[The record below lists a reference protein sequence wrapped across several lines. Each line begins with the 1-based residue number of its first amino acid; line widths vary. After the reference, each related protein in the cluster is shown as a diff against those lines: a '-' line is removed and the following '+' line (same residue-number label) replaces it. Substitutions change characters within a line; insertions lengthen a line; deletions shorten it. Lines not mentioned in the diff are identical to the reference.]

1 MATSTDELGTRIAEA
16 RQRAGLTQKQCADE
30 MGLNRSSL
38 AKIETGTR
46 RVTVL
51 ELEQLANL
59 FDMRMEW
66 FLEDAPPAIVSKRNA
81 SDPGEPS
88 TKIDLKVERIAREV
102 EFLRSL
108 DGEPEIRSP
117 SAFEMPKTESEI
129 EDCSL
134 KARKLLEYGPKES
147 AVGLVERVAD
157 IGLLAFTLPLG
168 DEGADGAS
176 VLLTDGGVAVING
189 TRSFAKRRLTLAH
202 ELGHYLFA
210 DEYSIDWQVA
220 NEHTGGNEARID
232 RFARALLLPED
243 AIRASWPT
251 SPEGE
256 SLRQWAVTIAS
267 EFQVGMTSLAQ
278 RLREIGLATSDQTA
292 QVRAF
297 RTTRTDIVDFGL
309 VVPSAPQALTTP
321 ELPRLYEK
329 AVLNAYR
336 KDIISPARATE
347 LLFNSWD
354 EADLPTLPQLPEDA
368 IWSFVS

>member
-1 MATSTDELGTRIAEA
+1 MVTSIDELGTRIAEA

-51 ELEQLANL
+51 ELERFADL

-66 FLEDAPPAIVSKRNA
+66 FLENAPPAIVSRRNA

-88 TKIDLKVERIAREV
+88 TKIDLTVERVAREV
-102 EFLRSL
+102 EFLRTL
-108 DGEPEIRSP
+108 DGEPELRSP
-117 SAFEMPKTESEI
+117 SAFEMPKSESEI
-129 EDCSL
+129 EDCAR
-134 KARKLLEYGPKES
+134 KARKLLDYSPKEP
-147 AVGLVERVAD
+147 AVGLGARVAE

-168 DEGADGAS
+168 DEAADGAS
-176 VLLTDGGVAVING
+176 VLLTVGGVAVING
-189 TRSFAKRRLTLAH
+189 TRHFARRRLTLAH
-202 ELGHYLFA
+202 ELGHFLFA

-220 NEHTGGNEARID
+220 DELADGNEARID
-232 RFARALLLPED
+232 RFARALLLPEN
-243 AIRASWPT
+243 AMRASWPS

-256 SLRQWAVTIAS
+256 SLRQWAVTTAS
-267 EFQVGMTSLAQ
+267 EFQVGMTTLAQ
-278 RLREIGLATSDQTA
+278 RLRETGLATSEQTA
-292 QVRAF
+292 QVRSF
-297 RTTRTDIVDFGL
+297 RTTKADIVDFGL

-336 KDIISPARATE
+336 KDIISPGRATE
-347 LLFNSWD
+347 LLFNTWD
-354 EADLPTLPQLPEDA
+354 EADLPDLPLLPEDA